1 MTVRKMRERVPLT
14 NSSKLFSFKRLSA
27 LIIKEFYQM
36 IRDPSSLLIGFGLPL
51 ILMFIYGFGVSLDL
65 QHLKIGVVLE
75 DNSPDTQ
82 SLVEAFTNST
92 YFDVKVVRDRRELTE
107 DILSGAIRGFVVIP
121 AYFAQ
126 FEKRPHIKAPI
137 QVIADGSETN
147 TANFVQNYVLGAYEG
162 WKQQR
167 KNERGNREFA
177 SVRPLPRFWYNEQLE
192 SRNILIPGSLA
203 IIMALIGTLLT
214 ALVVAREWE
223 RGTMEA
229 LMSTSVHIVEILIG
243 KLVPY
248 FVLGMLAMTMS
259 VIIAVFGYAV
269 PFRGSFLVL
278 ALVSGMFLLTALETG
293 LLIST
298 LARNQFAS
306 AQASIL
312 AAFLPAFMLS
322 GFIFEI
328 QSMPLPIRLFT
339 YLLPA
344 RYFVSSLQTLF
355 LVGNVWSLILH
366 NLLAMA
372 AIGAALFV
380 IIAKNTKKRLD

>member
-1 MTVRKMRERVPLT
+1 MSDQRE
-14 NSSKLFSFKRLSA
+14 NQQKKFSFKRMNS
-27 LIIKEFYQM
+27 LIVKEFYQM
-36 IRDPSSLLIGFGLPL
+36 FRDPSSLMIGFGLPL

-65 QHLKIGVVLE
+65 EHLKIGVVVE

-82 SLVEAFTNST
+82 TLLEAFTNST
-92 YFDVKVVRDRRELTE
+92 YFDVKVVHDRRELTD

-126 FEKRPHIKAPI
+126 FEKRPHSVAPI

-147 TANFVQNYVLGAYEG
+147 TANFVQNYVAGAWQG
-162 WKQQR
+162 WQQQR
-167 KNERGNREFA
+167 RAEQGKPDHP
-177 SVRPLPRFWYNEQLE
+177 SVNALPRFWYNEQLE

-229 LMSTSVHIVEILIG
+229 LMSTPVHIVEILIG

-248 FVLGMLAMTMS
+248 FVLGMAAMTMS
-259 VIIAVFGYAV
+259 VIIAIFGYNV

-278 ALVSGMFLLTALETG
+278 AIVSATFLLTALEIG

-298 LARNQFAS
+298 ATRNQFAS
-306 AQASIL
+306 AQMAIL
-312 AAFLPAFMLS
+312 SAFLPAFILS

-328 QSMPLPIRLFT
+328 ASMPWPIRMFT
-339 YLLPA
+339 HLLSA

-355 LVGNVWSLILH
+355 LVGDVWSLILH
-366 NLLAMA
+366 NLMAMGI
-372 AIGAALFV
+372 IGVVLFV
-380 IIAKNTKKRLD
+380 IIAKKTKKRLD